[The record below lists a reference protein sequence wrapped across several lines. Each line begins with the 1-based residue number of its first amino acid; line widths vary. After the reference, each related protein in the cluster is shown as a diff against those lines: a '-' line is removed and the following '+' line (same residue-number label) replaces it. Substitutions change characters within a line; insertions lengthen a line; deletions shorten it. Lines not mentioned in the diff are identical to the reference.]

1 MRRAAPLLLLAALM
15 AAGCGVHAVTPHAPA
30 PTTAVQPPPSIAIT
44 ALPPALQGSWQP
56 VSKALEGPGPLKLTA
71 QTLTWAPCGA
81 VARAVNGTTTGTAV
95 LLTLP
100 GTTACR
106 LDGTPITHL
115 RAQTRADNACELEL
129 SIYQNA
135 AQLAKQERLAWGVY
149 TRQGCAPN

>member
-1 MRRAAPLLLLAALM
+1 M
-15 AAGCGVHAVTPHAPA
+15 
-30 PTTAVQPPPSIAIT
+30 
-44 ALPPALQGSWQP
+44 
-56 VSKALEGPGPLKLTA
+56 
-71 QTLTWAPCGA
+71 
-81 VARAVNGTTTGTAV
+81 ARAVNGTTTGTAV